1 MDLKEIEKL
10 LKKKAIMYKKSYDE
24 SEVSIG
30 RYPKYIIVYM
40 SDIDYTLPDYRHTG
54 AFYWIVSWNDWK
66 KSSTPKRNQAYTPA
80 EAIKIIKQ
88 AMQELGIS
96 KNTIQETLFF

>member
-30 RYPKYIIVYM
+30 EYPKYIVVYM
-40 SDIDYTLPDYRHTG
+40 TDRDYSPPDYPHTG
-54 AFYWIVSWNDWK
+54 TFYWKISWNDWK
-66 KSSTPKRNQAYTPA
+66 KSSTPKGNQAYTPA
-80 EAIKIIKQ
+80 EATKIIKQ
-88 AMQELGIS
+88 AMYELGIS

>member
-30 RYPKYIIVYM
+30 RYPKYIIVYIA
-40 SDIDYTLPDYRHTG
+40 DIDYTLPDLSLIH
-54 AFYWIVSWNDWK
+54 I
-66 KSSTPKRNQAYTPA
+66 
-80 EAIKIIKQ
+80 
-88 AMQELGIS
+88 
-96 KNTIQETLFF
+96 

>member
-1 MDLKEIEKL
+1 MQRI
-10 LKKKAIMYKKSYDE
+10 KKALKSKGITYSQSYDG
-24 SEVSIG
+24 SEVIIG
-30 RYPKYIIVYM
+30 DYPKYIIVYM

-54 AFYWIVSWNDWK
+54 AFYWILSWNDWK

>member
-24 SEVSIG
+24 KRGIHWKISKIYYRLYC
-30 RYPKYIIVYM
+30 RYR
-40 SDIDYTLPDYRHTG
+40 YTLPDYPHTG
-54 AFYWIVSWNDWK
+54 LFYWIVSWNDWK

-80 EAIKIIKQ
+80 ESNKK
-88 AMQELGIS
+88 S
-96 KNTIQETLFF
+96 